1 MAFHLLSCHAPVE
14 TLNFFTM
21 HKIVLTICA
30 TLCAVS
36 FQMQAQKLA
45 LEKTYKITG
54 QAKRGYLDEVVYDE
68 NSKQT
73 RLSFVTRTSNNL
85 TGSKTRVKY
94 QNFVFDKDF
103 NFVNLEEKEDVYR
116 NKRYRGDDYTVEG
129 VSVQNNLTG
138 TFVLRKKLVTYKWD
152 WFFGGY
158 RKKVKLLDK
167 VKPKDDAGNKYTLIR
182 KFENDQT
189 GDVVVM
195 VVGKGKNAVPNEYV
209 ILKIDN
215 QLNTTVTDKFSF
227 EAPMSIAATTL
238 ITNINN
244 IEQDDSGLDE
254 EDEGNEANDTDDQG
268 DLSNSDV
275 GLVFATAPAG
285 KKVKGDPHDY
295 VFIHISQDGKILNRV
310 DLRTVASAW
319 HINQIITTGESIYM
333 MGPANDGKYHAQGI
347 PAGSDPEAMKWKL
360 FQLAKITGSN
370 VGYITTTDLDEF
382 EARLKTPPSQKK
394 TPSYRGKR
402 FHFTAADVATDGS
415 IVICGQNYQKEKRQN
430 VQFKS
435 YRDVVTFYFDNAGK
449 LKAQYGVRREENN
462 KYARMAPTQQIITEG
477 KSTFYWTVMEM
488 DGIRTEREGKFKAV
502 KALIY
507 PNVARIDPASGE
519 ISDFVAFGTIDG
531 KPEYY
536 LHNGYPILPIIGDN
550 AVVFLGAD
558 KPGKTLWFG
567 KIILD

>member
-1 MAFHLLSCHAPVE
+1 MKK
-14 TLNFFTM
+14 M
-21 HKIVLTICA
+21 ILTICA
-30 TLCAVS
+30 AVCAIS
-36 FQMQAQKLA
+36 FLATGQKLA

-54 QAKRGYLDEVVYDE
+54 QAKRGYLDEVNYDE
-68 NSKQT
+68 NTKQT
-73 RLSFVTRTSNNL
+73 TLSFVTRATNNF

-94 QNFVFDKDF
+94 QNFIFDKEF
-103 NFVNLEEKEDVYR
+103 NFVNLEENEDVYR
-116 NKRYRGDDYTVEG
+116 NKKYKGDDYTVEG

-138 TFVLRKKLVTYKWD
+138 TFVLRKKLISYKWD

-167 VKPKDDAGNKYTLIR
+167 VKPKDDAGNKYMLIR

-209 ILKIDN
+209 ILKIDKD
-215 QLNTTVTDKFSF
+215 LNVTVADKFAF
-227 EAPMSIAATTL
+227 DAPMSIVTTTL

-244 IEQDDSGLDE
+244 NEQDDSGLDE

-268 DLSNSDV
+268 DLSTSDV
-275 GLVFATAPAG
+275 GLVFATVPAG

-295 VFIHISQDGKILNRV
+295 VFIHISQDGKVINRV
-310 DLRTVASAW
+310 PIKTAASAW
-319 HINQIITTGESIYM
+319 NINQIITTGESIYM
-333 MGPANDGKYHAQGI
+333 MGPANDGKYHSQGI
-347 PAGSDPEAMKWKL
+347 PAGSDVEAMKWKL
-360 FQLAKITGSN
+360 FQLAKITGSK
-370 VGYITTTDLDEF
+370 VEYVTTTDLDEF
-382 EARLKTPPSQKK
+382 EAKLKTPPSQKK

-402 FHFTAADVATDGS
+402 FHFTAAEVASDGS
-415 IVICGQNYQKEKRQN
+415 MVICGQNFQKEKKQN
-430 VQFKS
+430 VQIKS
-435 YRDVVTFYFDNAGK
+435 YRDVVTFYFDNVGK

-462 KYARMAPTQQIITEG
+462 KYARMAPTEQIISEG
-477 KSTFYWTVMEM
+477 RNTIYWMVMEM

-507 PNVARIDPASGE
+507 PNVARIDPASGD
-519 ISDFVAFGTIDG
+519 ISDFVAFGTVDG
-531 KPEYY
+531 KPQYY
-536 LHNGYPILPIIGDN
+536 LHNGYPILQVTGDN

-567 KIILD
+567 KIVLE